1 MYRGSFHDNFYNS
14 ANKNVNDFNNYL
26 YNNYNFAKIGNI
38 RDRDSNSNNISRNN
52 NNDNNCHINIFKIV
66 TMATIKITIDANINM
81 N

>member
-1 MYRGSFHDNFYNS
+1 MYRGSFYDNFYNS
-14 ANKNVNDFNNYL
+14 ANKNVNDFNNNL
-26 YNNYNFAKIGNI
+26 YNYNFAKIGNI
-38 RDRDSNSNNISRNN
+38 RDRDSNSNNISHNN